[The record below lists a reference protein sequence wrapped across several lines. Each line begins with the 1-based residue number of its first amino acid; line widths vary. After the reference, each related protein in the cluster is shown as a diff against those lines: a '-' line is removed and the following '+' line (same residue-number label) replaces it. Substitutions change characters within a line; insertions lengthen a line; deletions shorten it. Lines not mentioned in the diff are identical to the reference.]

1 MRVYRETRAVT
12 RTPELV
18 ARAIKERCGPP
29 TGGSWQWSYC
39 RLGLYAHVVRL
50 DLGSGQVHVTVRVPE
65 WLRALSLATLPAVV
79 VLLAVG
85 APPDAFL
92 LVLWAAALAVLVPP
106 PLAHLWPG
114 VPAAPPS
121 IDGAEVVDRRVTP
134 HLLPAVTA
142 VLLALWAVLLWTTV
156 G

>member
-106 PLAHLWPG
+106 PSHTSGRASPPPPRPSTVRRWST
-114 VPAAPPS
+114 AASRPTSCRPS
-121 IDGAEVVDRRVTP
+121 LRSSSHCGRCFSGRP
-134 HLLPAVTA
+134 
-142 VLLALWAVLLWTTV
+142 
-156 G
+156 